1 MVAVDYGDD
10 MFSHGLPSDGWTAAP
25 SDHGG
30 TMFGRIGRWVATAR
44 PFQHAGV
51 IVGILVLVFG
61 AVQLFD
67 DPLGR
72 VFIPPGWLIAIPFFW
87 LAYIVL
93 WLMVRRN

>member
-1 MVAVDYGDD
+1 
-10 MFSHGLPSDGWTAAP
+10 
-25 SDHGG
+25 
-30 TMFGRIGRWVATAR
+30 MFGRIGRWVANAR
-44 PFQHAGV
+44 PSQHAGV
-51 IVGILVLVFG
+51 IIGILVLVFG

-72 VFIPPGWLIAIPFFW
+72 VFIPSGWLIAIPFFW

>member
-1 MVAVDYGDD
+1 
-10 MFSHGLPSDGWTAAP
+10 
-25 SDHGG
+25 
-30 TMFGRIGRWVATAR
+30 MFGRIGRWVATAR
-44 PFQHAGV
+44 PSQHAGV

-87 LAYIVL
+87 LAYIVI

>member
-1 MVAVDYGDD
+1 
-10 MFSHGLPSDGWTAAP
+10 
-25 SDHGG
+25 
-30 TMFGRIGRWVATAR
+30 MFGRIGRWVATAR
-44 PFQHAGV
+44 PSQHAGV
-51 IVGILVLVFG
+51 IIGILVLVFG

-72 VFIPPGWLIAIPFFW
+72 VFIPSGWLIAIPFFW